1 MKIEKEKKKYCF
13 GDIKIGECFTT
24 ASGKLFIKTNASS
37 EDKYRE
43 VLDGAVNL
51 ETGDLEYFGDG
62 TSVFPVS
69 SKIIIEEIEKG
80 DK

>member
-1 MKIEKEKKKYCF
+1 MKIEKREKRYCF
-13 GDIKIGECFTT
+13 DDIQIGECFTT
-24 ASGKLFIKTNASS
+24 ASGVMFMKTNISS

-62 TSVFPVS
+62 TSVFPVA
-69 SKIIIEEIEKG
+69 SKIVIEEY
-80 DK
+80 DT